1 MNNKRWGN
9 YGNYGDTEIL
19 LMRALTED
27 TFDVVMVTPLPD
39 DRARFL
45 HTVIFCRDYLD
56 TANARDHLSQILKD
70 SGHENI
76 ADFGPKGLLGN
87 KNPDEVFDYRLL
99 ASLIAKNLCT
109 RSEMSREHALDLVYS
124 VTDLRFTKI

>member
-45 HTVIFCRDYLD
+45 HRSFFVGTIW
-56 TANARDHLSQILKD
+56 IL
-70 SGHENI
+70 
-76 ADFGPKGLLGN
+76 
-87 KNPDEVFDYRLL
+87 R
-99 ASLIAKNLCT
+99 
-109 RSEMSREHALDLVYS
+109 MLV
-124 VTDLRFTKI
+124 TT

>member
-1 MNNKRWGN
+1 MNHKRWDN
-9 YGNYGDTEIL
+9 YGNSEIL
-19 LMRALTED
+19 LMRALAED
-27 TFDVVMVTPLPD
+27 AFEMVKVTPLPD

-56 TANARDHLSQILKD
+56 TASARDHLSQILKD

-76 ADFGPKGLLGN
+76 VAFSPKSLLSN
-87 KNPDEVFDYRLL
+87 KNLDEAFDYCLL

-109 RSEMSREHALDLVYS
+109 GFEISREDALDLVYRM
-124 VTDLRFTKI
+124 TDFRFTKI